1 MSPNTRQISL
11 DNLSKFETTM
21 CDKIDGGWQRIMALS
36 AYVDDS
42 GSEPGAQI
50 FVLGGVVL
58 PNAWWENQFC
68 PDWSVV
74 LGASPAVPYFKASE
88 VWDHKKGP
96 FRDFTDDQ
104 RKQKINALSEVICGL
119 HPLALSVSVRWE
131 DFLAFKEAVALP
143 VWAQDPYFFLF
154 YRLLVLAIQFGQ
166 RESNPTPIDF
176 IFDEQND
183 AWKQVKGWYA
193 QFQLRLPPEFLALL
207 GKEPE
212 KGDEKICLPLQAA
225 DLFAWYTRRDALGTL
240 YQSWHQ
246 NVRDWLFRY
255 HTSVE
260 VNRDL
265 LVAMASDL
273 RLTESL

>member
-1 MSPNTRQISL
+1 
-11 DNLSKFETTM
+11 
-21 CDKIDGGWQRIMALS
+21 MALS

-42 GSEPGAQI
+42 GSSPNAEI

-58 PNAWWENQFC
+58 PSGWWEHLQ
-68 PDWSVV
+68 PDWAGV
-74 LGASPAVPYFKASE
+74 LADSPSVPYFKASE

-96 FRDFTDDQ
+96 FQDFTDDQ
-104 RKQKINALSEVICGL
+104 RKQKVRALTEIICDL

-131 DFLAFKEAVALP
+131 VFLAFKESVALP

-176 IFDEQND
+176 TFDEQNE
-183 AWKQVKGWYA
+183 AWKQVKVWYP
-193 QFQLRLPPEFLALL
+193 QFQLRLAPELRGFL
-207 GKEPE
+207 GREPE
-212 KGDEKICLPLQAA
+212 KADEKVCLPLQSA

-246 NVRDWLFRY
+246 SIRDWLFRY

-260 VNRDL
+260 LDQESL
-265 LVAMASDL
+265 LVMSMDL
-273 RLTESL
+273 KLTESL